1 MTPVMKPRRVRFGN
15 PGGPSAVRS
24 PMLSLSDPPARVL
37 RARPALASIALA
49 GVWFVLAWRTP
60 TSTHHFAPL
69 VVAAAWGFLADADSA
84 AASRWAAGAGVVVA
98 AGTVLALSVSDR
110 LLGPTLWHSRPS
122 WPELLGFAVL
132 GGVITLVRGLSAGD
146 RNRE

>member
-1 MTPVMKPRRVRFGN
+1 
-15 PGGPSAVRS
+15 
-24 PMLSLSDPPARVL
+24 MLSLSDSPAQVL

-69 VVAAAWGFLADADSA
+69 VVAAVWGFLADADSVV
-84 AASRWAAGAGVVVA
+84 ASRWAAGAGVAVA
-98 AGTVLALSVSDR
+98 VATLLALGVTDR

-122 WPELLGFAVL
+122 WPELLGFSLL

-146 RNRE
+146 RSRE